1 MNVPLKVLTVFRNN
15 SMAFCFH
22 LSLQNLIPKKSVLN
36 RNTMER
42 AQHTANRKN
51 TCKLRK

>member
-22 LSLQNLIPKKSVLN
+22 LSLQNLIPKKKVFLIAILWRELN
-36 RNTMER
+36 TLQIEK
-42 AQHTANRKN
+42 TPAN
-51 TCKLRK
+51 